1 MGFSPQQV
9 NAMSVFEYMA
19 ALDGFI
25 KANGQADKTL
35 SDREKDELWEWVQD
49 DQ

>member
-1 MGFSPQQV
+1 
-9 NAMSVFEYMA
+9 MSVFEYMA

-25 KANGQADKTL
+25 KATGQADKAL

-49 DQ
+49 EP